1 MEAFFILT
9 KIRIQ
14 NVTYITSKLPN
25 FKTSKLQNFKILQT
39 IFK

>member
-14 NVTYITSKLPN
+14 NVTYITSKL
-25 FKTSKLQNFKILQT
+25 QNFKILQT

>member
-25 FKTSKLQNFKILQT
+25 FKTSKYYKLYLNKV
-39 IFK
+39 